1 MVAGI
6 FTAIIIQNDSAASN
20 VLLKNTDSYLFSI
33 EPAGPIKLSLNQS
46 QVFTVNTNSQ
56 DNPSNY
62 SWSLYSGSSDLAVN
76 KTTYLLVTQG
86 KQADFK
92 FLTDNLNVCWLSVT
106 LNSSTWLAN
115 STVLIEC
122 TALLQSNQTIQQ
134 TTSQQINE
142 PSQTPAPTQTP
153 SQNQDH
159 NQDSISGPIKDPLLN
174 ADLIV
179 QNDVKNHYQVING
192 TDDSIITN
200 YSSDSANTTL
210 NDAIAIGGTI
220 AIMSGDYT
228 GTQLIVPSNANIIS
242 AADVLGVNY
251 ASIGNGARINEPNFN
266 AAFGG
271 YQTGAYT
278 VTTNATS
285 SATPKTTYLA
295 FKPDNSIYFTSNN
308 ASYVLNKVA
317 SFGGGIFIV
326 GNLTLTSP
334 VVLPVSRT
342 SIYSDGTGVLTFND
356 VDGLN
361 ITATEITISNLC
373 LRQTDLA
380 RTRNGITCSGT
391 SLKQVGYETFSNIKL
406 WGWNEAL
413 RLKYTTSSQANGVD
427 TAYSLT
433 GLYIWGQSTNNVFT
447 NCQFTNF
454 KTNSP
459 TVLIERDENK
469 DISPEGN
476 MISNCLIYGG
486 NPAIYLHYAF
496 ATQISNSIIDGW
508 NQQGIKIIGRQDN
521 SLSNNWIGASP
532 TSTNSSA
539 IEINSDSTSIKGNT
553 ISSVNWTIY
562 VHDSKNCLISD
573 NSFTIAAQIDI
584 FAANNNIGII
594 SNNNF
599 AANSQVGIATQN
611 SDGFSIYSNTITGKT
626 TAINIITSNHTTI
639 VSNIIN
645 GTQQNAIILDAS
657 SYSSITSNS
666 VSNSGQQTNNSYADI
681 WLVDNST
688 HNNVCDNTINA
699 LEINKSSWGILESS
713 LADDYNVYS
722 GNTLT
727 GQASGAIG
735 VAGPNSVRG
744 SNNPLVG

>member
-1 MVAGI
+1 MFAGI
-6 FTAIIIQNDSAASN
+6 FTAIIIQNDFAASN
-20 VLLKNTDSYLFSI
+20 VLLKNTAAQSVSI
-33 EPAGPIKLSLNQS
+33 EPAGPIKLLLNQS

-56 DNPSNY
+56 DAPSNY
-62 SWSLYSGSSDLAVN
+62 SWSLYSGSSDLPIN

-92 FLTDNLNVCWLSVT
+92 FLTDNLDIFWLSVT
-106 LNSSTWLAN
+106 LNSATGLAN
-115 STVLIEC
+115 STVIIQC
-122 TALLQSNQTIQQ
+122 IALPQSNQTIQQ
-134 TTSQQINE
+134 TTSQQVNE
-142 PSQTPAPTQTP
+142 PSQTTGPTQTP
-153 SQNQDH
+153 SQTQEPNQDY
-159 NQDSISGPIKDPLLN
+159 ISAPIKDPFLN

-179 QNDVKNHYQVING
+179 QNDVKHHYQVING
-192 TDDSIITN
+192 TDDSIITS

-228 GTQLIVPSNANIIS
+228 GTQLAVPSNANIIS
-242 AADVLGVNY
+242 AADVLGINY
-251 ASIGNGARINEPNFN
+251 ASIGNGARIDEPNFN

-295 FKPDNSIYFTSNN
+295 FKPDNSIYFTSSN

-334 VVLPVSRT
+334 VVLSVSRT
-342 SIYSDGTGVLTFND
+342 SIYSDGTGVLTFNN

-361 ITATEITISNLC
+361 ITATEVTISNLC

-413 RLKYTTSSQANGVD
+413 VLKYTTSSQANGVD

-454 KTNSP
+454 GTSSP

-476 MISNCLIYGG
+476 MISNSLIYGG

-508 NQQGIKIIGRQDN
+508 NQQGVKIIGRKDN
-521 SLSNNWIGASP
+521 SLSDNWIGASP
-532 TSTNSSA
+532 ESTNSSA
-539 IEINSDSTSIKGNT
+539 IEINSDSTNIKGNT

-573 NSFTIAAQIDI
+573 NSFTTAAQIDI

-599 AANSQVGIATQN
+599 VANSQVGIATQN

-657 SYSSITSNS
+657 SYNSITSNS
-666 VSNSGQQTNNSYADI
+666 ISNSGQQTNNSYADI

-744 SNNPLVG
+744 SNNPLIG

>member
-210 NDAIAIGGTI
+210 NDAIAIGGSI

-278 VTTNATS
+278 VTTNAT
-285 SATPKTTYLA
+285 
-295 FKPDNSIYFTSNN
+295 
-308 ASYVLNKVA
+308 
-317 SFGGGIFIV
+317 
-326 GNLTLTSP
+326 
-334 VVLPVSRT
+334 
-342 SIYSDGTGVLTFND
+342 
-356 VDGLN
+356 
-361 ITATEITISNLC
+361 
-373 LRQTDLA
+373 
-380 RTRNGITCSGT
+380 
-391 SLKQVGYETFSNIKL
+391 
-406 WGWNEAL
+406 
-413 RLKYTTSSQANGVD
+413 
-427 TAYSLT
+427 
-433 GLYIWGQSTNNVFT
+433 
-447 NCQFTNF
+447 
-454 KTNSP
+454 
-459 TVLIERDENK
+459 
-469 DISPEGN
+469 
-476 MISNCLIYGG
+476 
-486 NPAIYLHYAF
+486 
-496 ATQISNSIIDGW
+496 
-508 NQQGIKIIGRQDN
+508 
-521 SLSNNWIGASP
+521 
-532 TSTNSSA
+532 
-539 IEINSDSTSIKGNT
+539 
-553 ISSVNWTIY
+553 
-562 VHDSKNCLISD
+562 
-573 NSFTIAAQIDI
+573 
-584 FAANNNIGII
+584 
-594 SNNNF
+594 
-599 AANSQVGIATQN
+599 
-611 SDGFSIYSNTITGKT
+611 
-626 TAINIITSNHTTI
+626 
-639 VSNIIN
+639 
-645 GTQQNAIILDAS
+645 
-657 SYSSITSNS
+657 
-666 VSNSGQQTNNSYADI
+666 
-681 WLVDNST
+681 
-688 HNNVCDNTINA
+688 
-699 LEINKSSWGILESS
+699 
-713 LADDYNVYS
+713 
-722 GNTLT
+722 
-727 GQASGAIG
+727 
-735 VAGPNSVRG
+735 
-744 SNNPLVG
+744 